1 MGTRSVRLD
10 EDTEK
15 TLAMLTRMT
24 RLTISKL
31 LKHGALDYRSKA
43 LEETARK
50 PYEIFRQLDLGS
62 GGYARVPAKSAKTAV
77 GDIIRKKHGR

>member
-24 RLTISKL
+24 GLTISEL
-31 LKHGALDYRSKA
+31 LKRCVFAYRSKV
-43 LEETARK
+43 LEKTARK

-62 GGYARVPAKSAKTAV
+62 GGYARAPAKNAKTAV

>member
-1 MGTRSVRLD
+1 MGTGSVRLD

-31 LKHGALDYRSKA
+31 LKHGVLAYRSKT

-50 PYEIFRQLDLGS
+50 PCEIFRQLDLGS
-62 GGYARVPAKSAKTAV
+62 GGYARVPAKNAKTVV
-77 GDIIRKKHGR
+77 GDIIRERNGS

>member
-1 MGTRSVRLD
+1 MGTGPVRLD

-15 TLAMLTRMT
+15 TLAMLTRIT

-31 LKHGALDYRSKA
+31 LKHGVLGYRSKA

-62 GGYARVPAKSAKTAV
+62 GGYARVPAKIAKTTV
-77 GDIIRKKHGR
+77 GDIIRKKPGR

>member
-1 MGTRSVRLD
+1 MGSGSVRLD

-15 TLAMLTRMT
+15 TLAMLTSMT
-24 RLTISKL
+24 RLTILKL
-31 LKHGALDYRSKA
+31 LKHGVLGYRSKA

-62 GGYARVPAKSAKTAV
+62 GGYARVPAKIAKTTV
-77 GDIIRKKHGR
+77 GDIIRKKPGR

>member
-1 MGTRSVRLD
+1 MGTGSVRLD

-15 TLAMLTRMT
+15 TLAMLTRIT

-31 LKHGALDYRSKA
+31 LKHGVLAYRSKT

-50 PYEIFRQLDLGS
+50 PWEIFRQLDLGS
-62 GGYARVPAKSAKTAV
+62 GGYARVPAKNAKTAV
-77 GDIIRKKHGR
+77 GGIIRKKHGR

>member
-10 EDTEK
+10 EETEK

-24 RLTISKL
+24 RLTILKL
-31 LKHGALDYRSKA
+31 LKRGVPAYRSKA

-62 GGYARVPAKSAKTAV
+62 GSYARVPAKIAKTTV
-77 GDIIRKKHGR
+77 GDIIRKKPGR